1 MDLVTAAGEVGLPS
15 PTRWLPQILSEPADR
30 NHRAGR
36 SGGRSDIAASVA
48 NSAAK
53 TRAAGPRRPPCR
65 GCAASERGIVAE
77 IIDLGSNLAI
87 SLRPNK
93 RNQHGAPL
101 GDIKVSV
108 KTLAHIANLREKA
121 DDFLR

>member
-1 MDLVTAAGEVGLPS
+1 MARGF
-15 PTRWLPQILSEPADR
+15 EPF
-30 NHRAGR
+30 
-36 SGGRSDIAASVA
+36 
-48 NSAAK
+48 
-53 TRAAGPRRPPCR
+53 
-65 GCAASERGIVAE
+65 AASERGIVAE